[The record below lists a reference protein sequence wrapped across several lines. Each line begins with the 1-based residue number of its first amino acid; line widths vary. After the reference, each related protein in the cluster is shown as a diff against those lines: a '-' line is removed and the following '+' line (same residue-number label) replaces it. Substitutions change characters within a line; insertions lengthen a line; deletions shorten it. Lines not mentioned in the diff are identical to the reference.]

1 MSNDTQSAPSHN
13 RQTSSRHTGLLDGYK
28 SGKSIFKEWADTQI
42 ASLTLEHWEWGHVS
56 LSWHIDDRFI
66 MPDGVMFGGHIAS
79 VADHLVALGAMTV
92 LSQDEERFRT
102 SRLETNFFRPL
113 MKCEAKVE
121 VRVTNVARRLIH
133 VEADV
138 LNDEGKL
145 AVRVHAVQVRVSKDR
160 ARDRSKQNPDGSN
173 GEGTR

>member
-1 MSNDTQSAPSHN
+1 MSNI
-13 RQTSSRHTGLLDGYK
+13 TSERHTELLDSYQNGT
-28 SGKSIFKEWADTQI
+28 SIFKKWASEHLGDVELLEW
-42 ASLTLEHWEWGHVS
+42 SWGKVQ
-56 LSWHIDDRFI
+56 LRWTIDDRFI

-173 GEGTR
+173 GEGAR